1 VTYKQGKPVTPTK
14 KTKGKIVK
22 SRKRSGYGTA
32 MVSKITSGVKIEKF
46 DGNSEIIWG
55 KLELNG
61 STGAVVTA
69 YRSPSMGK
77 PSIENFYQNL
87 GEVFTDLKKAKNL
100 DFLIFVGDDNAS
112 VKSSSHNSRM
122 AAKCFGQLADKHLM
136 VDLIPGI
143 ATRGKNQPDTCFAYF
158 DPNKVEICAN
168 LLAGVAATGSDHELI
183 QIQVKKSGIIAEP
196 LKFKKMWRLKK
207 FASSKQISIL
217 LEKALEKWYLKWYP
231 KINSHT
237 SADDLRIATDTLVE
251 TLNQVKNSCYKKVL
265 KNVHKN
271 AKSNDSDTDLNILRL
286 RALIAKFAWIIKK
299 NPRDLET
306 RKKLIDVNGKL
317 EAAVR
322 QAAKQ
327 KLEDDMRAQE
337 HAERKNDSSFWDL
350 TGSILNKSAYVTSIN
365 KDLTEGEINEKL
377 GFYDETFINSDP
389 DFAPNYESYKN
400 IVPESEYKLNSEEEF
415 IETIIER
422 THKIKPFFKDNR
434 KIISKSISVIVQ
446 MMDIV
451 KVFPES
457 ANTSNCHIIGKPP
470 KERVIFALEAIP
482 KILENIAKAS
492 LDDIKQ
498 EDGTFQ
504 MAYTTDRGC
513 VSCNVLTLQYVEM
526 CNEPTLHSQQDLKKA
541 FNRACRET
549 IINEAQRKFGAGKL
563 FKSWFLNR
571 TYKYTSK
578 FGTIVRGLNHN
589 QGVPAGTLLG
599 VESFLLFIATCSELT
614 GKNLKL
620 LWAALYA
627 DDTSPLV
634 KASNVVDFQ
643 KALDWAMIWAQK
655 NGCAF
660 HLEGDKGPVY
670 LAYLKKN
677 HVFPAEFDSI
687 KLGSASL
694 KRKEEETVL
703 GLYRKVRPIDDNS
716 SISHGKLIDKY
727 GYECQWNVNKLKSI
741 AYRLQRIKYKLVP
754 LYTKKLVAA
763 YFCGVLRFSASV
775 IWLRSSL
782 AHKNEV
788 RYYYCMALA
797 ACLGLTTAEALNLSC
812 CKNNA
817 VTAENNYYQR
827 LLDETG
833 LPSLKE
839 MACLDAVSVTK
850 QVHKIRPN
858 WYTKGTRRQQ
868 STVQQT
874 QDDVI
879 TGVRSSCWGT
889 LIADVFELRKHYNQ
903 EYKPIRDEIE
913 KTKEQIRI
921 TFAKNLK
928 SVTANKK
935 NYTKKYK
942 AELYTKRKKDLALAD
957 TPYLKYYYEA
967 VKHCSKWKRIDYSH
981 LIRTFT
987 LRSRFEFDCLDTNS
1001 RIYNFKTPAR
1011 KQPTVEA
1018 STSTPRRQN
1027 IQVSSSRK
1035 RKPDQEDTNNRISK
1049 PDKKRPLELLP
1060 CEKWIDNTA
1069 YCRFCNQR
1077 LVIPSPRELLDS
1089 HLLYECQGIPNSQ
1102 PLVKTRARH
1111 PKGLMARLA
1120 AISAVPDPGGD
1131 IV

>member
-1 VTYKQGKPVTPTK
+1 
-14 KTKGKIVK
+14 
-22 SRKRSGYGTA
+22 
-32 MVSKITSGVKIEKF
+32 
-46 DGNSEIIWG
+46 
-55 KLELNG
+55 
-61 STGAVVTA
+61 
-69 YRSPSMGK
+69 
-77 PSIENFYQNL
+77 
-87 GEVFTDLKKAKNL
+87 
-100 DFLIFVGDDNAS
+100 
-112 VKSSSHNSRM
+112 
-122 AAKCFGQLADKHLM
+122 
-136 VDLIPGI
+136 
-143 ATRGKNQPDTCFAYF
+143 
-158 DPNKVEICAN
+158 
-168 LLAGVAATGSDHELI
+168 
-183 QIQVKKSGIIAEP
+183 
-196 LKFKKMWRLKK
+196 
-207 FASSKQISIL
+207 
-217 LEKALEKWYLKWYP
+217 
-231 KINSHT
+231 
-237 SADDLRIATDTLVE
+237 
-251 TLNQVKNSCYKKVL
+251 
-265 KNVHKN
+265 
-271 AKSNDSDTDLNILRL
+271 
-286 RALIAKFAWIIKK
+286 
-299 NPRDLET
+299 
-306 RKKLIDVNGKL
+306 
-317 EAAVR
+317 
-322 QAAKQ
+322 
-327 KLEDDMRAQE
+327 MRAQE
-337 HAERKNDSSFWDL
+337 NAERKNDSSFWDL

-365 KDLTEGEINEKL
+365 KDLTETEINEKL
-377 GFYDETFINSDP
+377 GFYDDTFINSDP
-389 DFAPNYESYKN
+389 NFVPNYESYKN
-400 IVPESEYKLNSEEEF
+400 IVPEHEYKLNSDEEF
-415 IETIIER
+415 IEKIIEK

-457 ANTSNCHIIGKPP
+457 ANTSNCHIIGNPP

-492 LDDIKQ
+492 LDDIKK

-643 KALDWAMIWAQK
+643 KALDWAMAWAQK

-660 HLEGDKGPVY
+660 HLDGDKGPVY

-677 HVFPAEFDSI
+677 QSFPAEFDSI
-687 KLGSASL
+687 KLGSTNL

-703 GLYRKVRPIDDNS
+703 GLYRKVRPIDENS
-716 SISHGKLIDKY
+716 SISHGKIIDKY

-775 IWLRSSL
+775 IWLRSSE

-812 CKNNA
+812 CKNSS
-817 VTAENNYYQR
+817 VTIDNNYYQR

-833 LPSLKE
+833 LPALKE

-850 QVHKIRPN
+850 QVYKIRPN

-868 STVQQT
+868 SARQIS
-874 QDDVI
+874 DDVI
-879 TGVRSSCWGT
+879 TGVQSSCWGT
-889 LIADVFELRKHYNQ
+889 LIADIFELRKKYYQ
-903 EYKPIRDEIE
+903 DYKPIRDNIE

-928 SVTANKK
+928 SVTVNKK
-935 NYTKKYK
+935 KYTKKYK
-942 AELYTKRKKDLALAD
+942 AELYAKRKKDLALAD
-957 TPYLKYYYEA
+957 TPYLKYYHEA

-1035 RKPDQEDTNNRISK
+1035 RNLAQQDTDVRISK

-1060 CEKWIDNTA
+1060 CEKWIDNIA
-1069 YCRFCNQR
+1069 YCKFCEQR
-1077 LVIPSPRELLDS
+1077 LVIPSPRENLDS
-1089 HLLYECQGIPNSQ
+1089 HLLYECRGIPNSQ
-1102 PLVKTRARH
+1102 PLVKTRARY

-1131 IV
+1131 IM